1 MNHDFLPELAPFRA
15 EVQDFLAAELP
26 ADIGARVRAGKRLR
40 KEDITRW
47 QRILHRRGWGA
58 PSWPAE
64 WGGPGWSTLQQ
75 IVFDDE
81 CAQAG
86 APPQIAFG
94 LRMLAPVLMRFGTE
108 EQRNRHLP
116 GIANGDVWWC
126 QGYSEPGSGSDLAS
140 LKTRAVRDGDAYV
153 ITGQKTWTTLA
164 QHADWMFCLV
174 RTDSAAKPQEGIS
187 FVLIDMHAPGVSVRP
202 IITVDGEHEINEV
215 WLDAVRV
222 PLDQRVGA
230 ENQGWTIAKFL
241 LGHERSNIAGAGVAK
256 RELARLREL
265 AAKPGTDGRAA
276 LDDALFAARLAQ
288 LNIDALA
295 LEITQLRLVQR
306 EGPPGSESSMLKI
319 VGSELLQRIS
329 ECLVHA
335 AGGAALPFERAAFE
349 PDFDPVA
356 GDDAALL
363 AAKYGNWRKLSIYG
377 GTNEIQHNILARA
390 LGL

>member
-1 MNHDFLPELAPFRA
+1 MSHDFLPELAAFRA
-15 EVQDFLAAELP
+15 EVRDFLAAELP
-26 ADIGARVRAGKRLR
+26 AEISAKVHANKRLH
-40 KEDITRW
+40 KEDIVRW
-47 QRILHRRGWGA
+47 QRILNRRGWGA
-58 PSWPAE
+58 PSWPTDR
-64 WGGPGWSTLQQ
+64 GGPGWSHLQQ

-94 LRMLAPVLMRFGTE
+94 LKMLAPVLMRFGTE
-108 EQRNRHLP
+108 AQRHRHLP
-116 GIANGDVWWC
+116 GIAAGEVWWC

-140 LKTRAVRDGDAYV
+140 LGTRAVRDGDTYV

-164 QHADWMFCLV
+164 QYADWMFCLV

-187 FVLIDMHAPGVSVRP
+187 FVLIDMHAPGVAVRP
-202 IITVDGEHEINEV
+202 IITLDGEHEINEV

-222 PLDQRVGA
+222 PLDQRVGE

-265 AAKPGTDGRAA
+265 AAKARADGRTA
-276 LDDALFAARLAQ
+276 LDDSLFAARLAQ
-288 LNIDALA
+288 LEIDLLA

-306 EGPPGSESSMLKI
+306 EGPPGPESSMLKI
-319 VGSELLQRIS
+319 LGSELLQRIS
-329 ECLVHA
+329 ECQVHA
-335 AGGAALPFERAAFE
+335 AGAAALPFERAAFE
-349 PDFDPVA
+349 PDGDSVA
-356 GDDAALL
+356 GGDAALL